1 MGAEIAAA
9 RRHDLLPAAVLRRA
23 SDQRLVEQALAGSER
38 AFEVLFDRHRR
49 PVLAFCRQMLGSR
62 EEAEDAVQQTFLAA
76 YRELERAE
84 QPPELRPWL
93 YAVAR
98 HRCLSALRARRARS
112 LQELP
117 ERGADRLITD
127 VTVRED
133 LRAALADVSRLP
145 DDQRTA
151 LMLAALGDMSHAEIA
166 RILGCPR
173 NKVKALVFQ
182 ARSSVVTGRDARES
196 PCAEIQEQL
205 RTLRG
210 GALRR
215 AVLRRHL
222 HDCPGCRAYREKLR
236 IQRRQLGLLLP
247 VGPTVG
253 LKRSFLGAF
262 FGSGGGGG
270 GGAALTA
277 GALSC
282 AGLAATA
289 LVAVTI
295 PASTVSVALT
305 GSSDGRQAAQPV
317 ASTRATG
324 PGAAPA
330 SASIRSVSAERARE
344 GSSAS
349 PHVKERPA
357 QARANADDKRPAPLE
372 QAGARDQAER
382 AHSVDQAESA
392 KPQNST
398 TPSEP
403 PKPNRLRPVKPAKPL
418 RPPKANG
425 HVTPAKPPTANSQ
438 VAPAR
443 LPKATRQA
451 TRTKPPTTNSR
462 VAPATSATEHVA
474 PPTPDGRV
482 QTGPDAAREPAPVPR
497 PSRKPS
503 PGATDTPGAS
513 GAGHH
518 GDGGHAPATG

>member
-1 MGAEIAAA
+1 MGAEIVAA
-9 RRHDLLPAAVLRRA
+9 RRRDLLPAAVLRRA

-38 AFEVLFDRHRR
+38 AFEVLFDRHHR
-49 PVLAFCRQMLGSR
+49 PVLAFCRHMLGSR
-62 EEAEDAVQQTFLAA
+62 EEAEDAMQQTFMAA
-76 YRELERAE
+76 YRELGRAE
-84 QPPELRPWL
+84 QPPEMRPWL
-93 YAVAR
+93 YGVAR

-112 LQELP
+112 LQEVP

-145 DDQRTA
+145 DDQRAA

-173 NKVKALVFQ
+173 DKVKALVFQ
-182 ARSSVVTGRDARES
+182 ARSSLVTGRAARES

-210 GALRR
+210 GGLRR

-222 HDCPGCRAYREKLR
+222 HDCSGCRAYREKLR

-253 LKRSFLGAF
+253 LKRSFLGAL
-262 FGSGGGGG
+262 FGGSGGGG

-289 LVAVTI
+289 LVTVTI
-295 PASTVSVALT
+295 PAGTVSVALT
-305 GSSDGRQAAQPV
+305 GFPDGRQAARPV

-344 GSSAS
+344 GRSAG
-349 PHVKERPA
+349 PRVKERPA
-357 QARANADDKRPAPLE
+357 QATANANDKRPAPLE
-372 QAGARDQAER
+372 QTGARDHAEWAHSRDQAEL
-382 AHSVDQAESA
+382 A
-392 KPQNST
+392 KPQNLAKR
-398 TPSEP
+398 SEP
-403 PKPNRLRPVKPAKPL
+403 SNANRLRPVKPAKPL

-425 HVTPAKPPTANSQ
+425 HVSPAKPPTANSHVAPARPPKANGQVTPAKPPTANSQ
-438 VAPAR
+438 VAPAKPANDHAAP
-443 LPKATRQA
+443 PKA
-451 TRTKPPTTNSR
+451 
-462 VAPATSATEHVA
+462 
-474 PPTPDGRV
+474 DGRV

-497 PSRKPS
+497 PSAKPS
-503 PGATDTPGAS
+503 PGGAKTPGAS
-513 GAGHH
+513 G
-518 GDGGHAPATG
+518 DGGHGGAGRASASG

>member
-1 MGAEIAAA
+1 MGAEIVVA
-9 RRHDLLPAAVLRRA
+9 RRRDLLPAAMLRRA
-23 SDQRLVEQALAGSER
+23 SDQRLVEQARAGSER

-76 YRELERAE
+76 YRELGRAE
-84 QPPELRPWL
+84 QPAELRPWL

-112 LQELP
+112 LEEVP
-117 ERGADRLITD
+117 ERGADRLITE

-145 DDQRTA
+145 DDQRAA
-151 LMLAALGDMSHAEIA
+151 LMLAELGDLSHAEIA

-173 NKVKALVFQ
+173 DKVKALVFQ
-182 ARSSVVTGRDARES
+182 ARSSLVTARAARES

-205 RTLRG
+205 RTLRA

-222 HDCPGCRAYREKLR
+222 HDCPGCRAYRQKLR

-247 VGPTVG
+247 MGPTVG
-253 LKRSFLGAF
+253 LKRGFLGAF
-262 FGSGGGGG
+262 FGSGGGG

-289 LVAVTI
+289 LVTVTI
-295 PASTVSVALT
+295 PAGTVSVALT
-305 GSSDGRQAAQPV
+305 GFPDGRQAARPV

-344 GSSAS
+344 GQSAG
-349 PHVKERPA
+349 PRVKERPA
-357 QARANADDKRPAPLE
+357 QAMANANDKRPAPLE
-372 QAGARDQAER
+372 QTGARDQAEW
-382 AHSVDQAESA
+382 AHSRDQAELA
-392 KPQNST
+392 KPQSSAK
-398 TPSEP
+398 PSEP
-403 PKPNRLRPVKPAKPL
+403 PKANRLRPVKPAKPL

-425 HVTPAKPPTANSQ
+425 HVSPAKPPTANSQVAPARPPKANGQVTPAKPPTANSQ
-438 VAPAR
+438 VAPAKPANDHAAP
-443 LPKATRQA
+443 PKA
-451 TRTKPPTTNSR
+451 
-462 VAPATSATEHVA
+462 
-474 PPTPDGRV
+474 DGRV
-482 QTGPDAAREPAPVPR
+482 QTGPDAARESSPAPR
-497 PSRKPS
+497 PSPKPP
-503 PGATDTPGAS
+503 PGGADTPGAS
-513 GAGHH
+513 GDGHK
-518 GDGGHAPATG
+518 GDGRAPATG